1 MEKKSGVYVA
11 SIKGMDGNRIQYAT
25 QASEAVF
32 IFDCNTREEICKADI
47 LPINYH
53 NITDE
58 LLLQLSSSAMATFKQ
73 KIGKDN
79 CKIYAE
85 FEVKHNYFD
94 TLHKAIVDIPHS
106 MILKVVPS
114 QECTPKSSSMER
126 KAKPHHKKH
135 WNLDD
140 AGQMQA
146 LDLILNSSPSVPV
159 IVTGPFGSGKTKLLG
174 HAAHE
179 FVNVGLASKKPTRV
193 LICAHHYY
201 TIETITKILAQEFQM
216 KPRVTVVK
224 IVPNDFKRESSNIV
238 YCNINN
244 FTNDVKRGRYIHDQ
258 ILVIITTYTMSLQVA
273 NVLSSN
279 YCPFRFTHILLDEA
293 AQVREP
299 ECIAALA
306 LGDKTTK
313 VVLAGDS
320 KQVRIVCVSVLELYF
335 YLPVLLTHNCIVL

>member
-1 MEKKSGVYVA
+1 MEKKRDVNVA

-32 IFDCNTREEICKADI
+32 IFDCTTREEICKADI

-53 NITDE
+53 NVNDE
-58 LLLQLSSSAMATFKQ
+58 LLLQLSSSAIDTFKR
-73 KIGKDN
+73 KIGKDS

-94 TLHKAIVDIPHS
+94 ILHKAVVDIPHS

-114 QECTPKSSSMER
+114 EESTKSTPKHSSMER
-126 KAKPHHKKH
+126 KAKPHHQKH
-135 WNLDD
+135 SNLDD
-140 AGQMQA
+140 SGQIQA
-146 LDLILNSSPSVPV
+146 LHLILNSSPSVPV

-174 HAAHE
+174 HAAYE
-179 FVNVGLASKKPTRV
+179 FVSNGLITKKPTKI

-201 TIETITKILAQEFQM
+201 TIEKITEILAQEFRM
-216 KPRVTVVK
+216 KPGVTVVQ
-224 IVPNDFKRESSNIV
+224 IVPNDFKRELSNIV
-238 YCNINN
+238 YCNISN
-244 FTNDVKRGRYIHDQ
+244 FTNDVKRGHYIRDQ
-258 ILVIITTYTMSLQVA
+258 ILVVITTYTTSLQVA
-273 NVLSSN
+273 SVLSSN

-320 KQVRIVCVSVLELYF
+320 KQVSTVYLARKFGVLKFGESILKE
-335 YLPVLLTHNCIVL
+335 V